1 MATKPIIIQISGDD
15 SGLKASLKSASD
27 GVSGFAKKIGKL
39 GLKAGLAFTGLAGAI
54 GVSSSKAFSDFQAQM
69 QEVFTLLPG
78 EGKVAFDKLEA
89 QVKQFSKEF
98 GVLPNETIPALY
110 SALSAGVPKDN
121 VFKFLEIAQKAAKGG
136 VTDLETAVDG
146 ISSVVNT
153 YGSEVIS
160 ATEAS
165 DLMFTAVKLGK
176 TTFAEM
182 SSSISQ
188 VAPIA
193 ASLGVDFE
201 DVTTSIANLTALGV
215 PTATA
220 MTQMKGA
227 LAELGKQGTKADTAF
242 RELNGVGL
250 TGFLESGGDFATAIQ
265 SMKDGADAAGISVLD
280 MFGSVEAGQ
289 AILAL
294 TSDGG
299 DKYIETLAAMSDSAG
314 ATDTAF
320 TTMNKGLKANME
332 KISARLEVLKIEIG
346 AKLAPFVVKALDF
359 ILESLDKLRESV
371 PMLKEKFKEF
381 TGYVKSTAIKV
392 FQTMRDVFKQV
403 SDRAMDVYDT
413 VKNFLAPIFETI
425 KEKAL
430 DAYYAIRDYL
440 EPGLR
445 NFGETVIKVRDKIVE
460 LLRDGFNKVTD
471 WVTNIHIDFEAL
483 GETIAEA
490 FETARSKV
498 MEFVRAIPDGFR
510 TVKAAVTEAIDA
522 VIAKVSSFI
531 DWIKRNNK
539 VLSLFAG
546 AIGGL
551 VIAFGLYKL
560 ALIISTGVTAAWSA
574 VTTAAT
580 GIGLGFLA
588 VTAALSS
595 PILIAVAALAALTGA
610 LVVAYYRF
618 DSVREIVDSV
628 GRWLKNYLWPIV
640 KTVAENIID
649 AFTAVASYLKND
661 FINDVT
667 NAFDKVIEVARKV
680 WTYIDRVFGPAISV
694 AIDIVVDTFTYL
706 VEQWKLAFQLVKA
719 LIDGDWS
726 KAFDT
731 FKTMVGNAIKF
742 VVEFFIK
749 LPGRLFKALPP
760 IILALLDIA
769 KAFTVYLLERV
780 GRAITKIV
788 EFFLGLPKQ
797 LFNAGVDILKAVI
810 SMGFDIGKGVIT
822 GIIDALKALG
832 GQIASTIAGLIPSP
846 GDIASGFLGGLK
858 GAVGGAL
865 NSAKGFFGGSS
876 PAPTPAAP
884 SLSLMGDM
892 TSATLPLAGATT
904 AGAGSVTNI
913 IQIET
918 LLADPV
924 EVGEKVVEALSAW
937 QIMNGTVPID
947 MSAA

>member
-1 MATKPIIIQISGDD
+1 MASRPIVIQITGSD
-15 SGLKASLKSASD
+15 SGLQKALTSASK
-27 GVSGFAKKIGKL
+27 GVTGFAAKIGKL
-39 GLKAGLAFTGLAGAI
+39 GAKAGLAFAGLAGA
-54 GVSSSKAFSDFQAQM
+54 VAVTSVKAVTAFQDSM
-69 QEVFTLLPG
+69 NEVFTLLPG
-78 EGKVAFDKLEA
+78 EGKAAFDKLEA
-89 QVKQFSKEF
+89 QTLQFAKTF
-98 GVLPNETIPALY
+98 GVLPDKVVPALY

-121 VFKFLEIAQKAAKGG
+121 VFKFLEVAQKAAKGG

-160 ATEAS
+160 ASEAS
-165 DLMFTAVKLGK
+165 DLLFTAVKLGK
-176 TTFAEM
+176 TTFGEM
-182 SSSISQ
+182 SSTISA

-193 ASLGVDFE
+193 ASLGVEFK

-242 RELNGVGL
+242 RELNGMGI
-250 TGFLESGGDFATAIQ
+250 TQFLASEGDFATAMQ

-299 DKYIETLAAMSDSAG
+299 DKYMETLKAMSDSAG

-320 TTMNKGLKANME
+320 SQMNQGLKANME

-346 AKLAPFVVKALDF
+346 SKLAPFVVKALDF
-359 ILESLDKLRESV
+359 ILESLDKLRDSV
-371 PMLKEKFKEF
+371 PKIKKKFLEF
-381 TGYVKSTAIKV
+381 TNYVKNTAIKV
-392 FQTMRDVFKQV
+392 FEKIRDVFGQV
-403 SDRAMDVYDT
+403 SDRALDIYKTIKD
-413 VKNFLAPIFETI
+413 FLAPVLDTL
-425 KEKAL
+425 KDKAL
-430 DAYYAIRDYL
+430 EIYNTIRDYL
-440 EPGLR
+440 APGLDTFSDSLVR
-445 NFGETVIKVRDKIVE
+445 IKDRAVE
-460 LLRDGFNKVTD
+460 LLRDGFNKISD

-483 GETIAEA
+483 GTAIGSA

-510 TVKAAVTEAIDA
+510 TFKAEVTSAVDT
-522 VIAKVSSFI
+522 VIGKISSFI

-560 ALIISTGVTAAWSA
+560 ALIISTGVTAVWSA

-580 GIGLGFLA
+580 AVGLGFLA

-595 PILIAVAALAALTGA
+595 PILIAVAAFAALTGA
-610 LVVAYYRF
+610 LVVAYFRF
-618 DSVREIVDSV
+618 EEVRDIVDTV
-628 GRWLKNYLWPIV
+628 GRWLKDHLWPIV
-640 KTVAENIID
+640 RTVAENIVD

-726 KAFDT
+726 KAFET

-769 KAFTVYLLERV
+769 KAFTIYLLEKV

-788 EFFLGLPKQ
+788 DFFLGLPKQ
-797 LFNAGVDILKAVI
+797 LFDAGVDILKAVI
-810 SMGFDIGKGVIT
+810 AMGFDIGKGVIT

-876 PAPTPAAP
+876 PAPTPSAP
-884 SLSLMGDM
+884 TLSLIGDTASPTVSLSRAA
-892 TSATLPLAGATT
+892 TSGA
-904 AGAGSVTNI
+904 AIVNNNI
-913 IQIET
+913 QVNT
-918 LLADPV
+918 GVGDPV
-924 EVGEKVVEALSAW
+924 AIGDEIVEVLNAW
-937 QIMNGTVPID
+937 QIMNGSIPLD

>member
-1 MATKPIIIQISGDD
+1 MASRPIIIQITGED
-15 SGLKASLKSASD
+15 SGLKKALSSASK
-27 GVSGFAKKIGKL
+27 GVSGFAAKVGKL
-39 GLKAGLAFTGLAGAI
+39 GAKAGLAFAGLAGAVA
-54 GVSSSKAFSDFQAQM
+54 VSSSKAFSDFEQGM
-69 QEVFTLLPG
+69 NEVFTLLPG
-78 EGKVAFDKLEA
+78 HGKAAFDELEA
-89 QVKQFSKEF
+89 QTLKFSKTF
-98 GVLPNETIPALY
+98 GVLPEKTIPALY

-121 VFKFLEIAQKAAKGG
+121 VFKFLEVAQKAAKGG

-153 YGSEVIS
+153 YGSDVIS
-160 ATEAS
+160 AAEAS
-165 DLMFTAVKLGK
+165 DLLFTAVKLGK
-176 TTFAEM
+176 TTFGEM
-182 SSSISQ
+182 SKTISQ

-193 ASLGVDFE
+193 ASLGVEFK
-201 DVTTSIANLTALGV
+201 DVTTAVANLTSLGV

-227 LAELGKQGTKADTAF
+227 LAELGKAGTKADVAF
-242 RELNGVGL
+242 RELNGMGI
-250 TGFLESGGDFATAIQ
+250 TQFLESEGDFATAMQ

-320 TTMNKGLKANME
+320 SQMNQGLQANME
-332 KISARLEVLKIEIG
+332 KIKARLEVLKIEIG

-359 ILESLDKLRESV
+359 ILQSLDKIRESV
-371 PMLKEKFKEF
+371 PMLREKFKQF
-381 TGYVKSTAIKV
+381 TSYVKNTATDV
-392 FQTMRDVFKQV
+392 FKIMRDVFEEV

-413 VKNFLAPIFETI
+413 VSDFLAPIFETL
-425 KEKAL
+425 KDKAL
-430 DAYYAIRDYL
+430 DIYKTIRDYL

-445 NFGETVIKVRDKIVE
+445 NFGETIIKVRDKIVD
-460 LLRDGFNKVTD
+460 LLRDGFNKISD

-483 GETIAEA
+483 GTAIADA

-510 TVKAAVTEAIDA
+510 TVKAEVTDA
-522 VIAKVSSFI
+522 VDTLIGKISNFI

-551 VIAFGLYKL
+551 AIAFGLYKL
-560 ALIISTGVTAAWSA
+560 ALIISTGVTAVWSA

-580 GIGLGFLA
+580 AVGLGFLA

-595 PILIAVAALAALTGA
+595 PILIAVAAFAALTGA
-610 LVVAYYRF
+610 LVVAYFRF
-618 DSVREIVDSV
+618 DEVREIVDSV
-628 GRWLKNYLWPIV
+628 GRWLKDYLWPII
-640 KTVAENIID
+640 KFIAERWID
-649 AFTAVASYLKND
+649 LFTAVASYLKND

-667 NAFDKVIEVARKV
+667 SAFNTVIEIAKKV
-680 WTYIDRVFGPAISV
+680 WTYIDRVFGPAIKV

-769 KAFTVYLLERV
+769 KAFTIYLLDKV
-780 GRAITKIV
+780 GRVITKIV
-788 EFFLGLPKQ
+788 EFFIGLPKQ
-797 LFNAGVDILKAVI
+797 LFDAGVDILKAVMR
-810 SMGFDIGKGVIT
+810 MGFDIGKGVIT

-865 NSAKGFFGGSS
+865 GGVKDFFGGSS
-876 PAPTPAAP
+876 PAPTPTAP
-884 SLSLMGDM
+884 ALSLIGDTASPTVALSRAA
-892 TSATLPLAGATT
+892 TSGA
-904 AGAGSVTNI
+904 AIVNNNI
-913 IQIET
+913 QVNT
-918 LLADPV
+918 GVGDPV
-924 EVGEKVVEALSAW
+924 AIGDEIVEVLNAW

-947 MSAA
+947 VSAA